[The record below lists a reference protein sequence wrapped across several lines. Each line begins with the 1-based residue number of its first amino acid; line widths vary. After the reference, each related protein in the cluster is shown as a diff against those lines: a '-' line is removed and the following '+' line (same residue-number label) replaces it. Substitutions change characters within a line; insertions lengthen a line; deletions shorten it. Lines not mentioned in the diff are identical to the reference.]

1 MKIDNGIY
9 SKAIAK
15 SENQVSDYNI
25 LRYSNQR
32 TIKFLN
38 EKTFS
43 LVSQVK
49 LNDMCEADWISR
61 NTMPFRAYLYMSSDI
76 IYEQYR
82 GDCHCNPASPT
93 MSEIQSNDARLLA
106 AKPCITFV
114 LPSWE
119 YTDAESNQGDSSES
133 SKNNEKSNDNGVFH
147 TKKSEE

>member
-1 MKIDNGIY
+1 MPLFPPRLFASCALLKQINFLHDTHACSRVKIDNGIY

-93 MSEIQSNDARLLA
+93 MSEIQSNED
-106 AKPCITFV
+106 
-114 LPSWE
+114 PSLM
-119 YTDAESNQGDSSES
+119 T
-133 SKNNEKSNDNGVFH
+133 
-147 TKKSEE
+147 